1 MLENASYSDVI
12 GATSMPYLNS
22 LAQKYALATRYY
34 ANTHPSIGNYFML
47 TTGQILT
54 NDDAFNGPLP
64 QSVDNVV
71 RELTAAGKTWKS
83 YAESLPSVG
92 YIGGDTGL
100 YLHRHNPLSYFYDV
114 VNSPAQQAN
123 LVPFAQF
130 PIDLAA
136 GNLPNYSFVVPNAE
150 DDAHNCPKGVSNCTL
165 AQKLSAAD
173 TWLQAN
179 VGPLIA
185 DANFQKS
192 GLLIIVFDEAE
203 TSDTANGGGHVPVVL
218 VSPQLKQAYQSTTLY
233 QHESVERFSMELLGV
248 TTIPG
253 AGATAPQMSEFLP

>member
-1 MLENASYSDVI
+1 MLENASYSDVV
-12 GATSMPYLNS
+12 GAASMPYLNS
-22 LAQKYALATRYY
+22 LAQKYALATNYH

-54 NDDAFNGPLP
+54 NDDSFNGTV
-64 QSVDNVV
+64 SADNVV

-92 YIGGDTGL
+92 YMGGDQPP
-100 YLHRHNPLSYFYDV
+100 YLRHHNPMTYFSDV
-114 VNSPAQQAN
+114 QDSGTQQAN
-123 LVPFAQF
+123 LVPFTQF
-130 PIDLAA
+130 PIDRAA
-136 GNLPNYSFVVPNAE
+136 GNLPNYSFVVPNVY
-150 DDAHNCPKGVSNCTL
+150 DDAHNCPAGMSTCTL

-179 VGPLIA
+179 IGPLIG

-203 TSDTANGGGHVPVVL
+203 TSDATNGGGHVAAVL
-218 VSPQLKQAYQSTTLY
+218 VSPQSKQAYESTTLY
-233 QHESVERFSMELLGV
+233 QHQSLERFSMELLGV

-253 AGATAPQMSEFLP
+253 AGATATDMSEFLP

>member
-12 GATSMPYLNS
+12 GASSMPYLNS
-22 LAQKYALATRYY
+22 LAQKYALTTNYY

-47 TTGQILT
+47 TTGDTVT
-54 NDDAFNGPLP
+54 NLDSFNGPLP

-92 YIGGDTGL
+92 YLGGDTGL

-114 VNSPAQQAN
+114 VNSPTQQAN
-123 LVPFAQF
+123 LVPFTQF

-136 GNLPNYSFVVPNAE
+136 GNLPNYSFVAPNVY
-150 DDAHNCPKGVSNCTL
+150 DDAHSCPAGMSTCTVS
-165 AQKLSAAD
+165 QKLIVAD

-179 VGPLIA
+179 IGPLIA

-192 GLLIIVFDEAE
+192 GLLIIAFDEAE
-203 TSDTANGGGHVPVVL
+203 TSDTTNGGGHVAVVL

-233 QHESVERFSMELLGV
+233 QHQSLERFSLEMLGV

-253 AGATAPQMSEFLP
+253 AGATAPDMSEFLP